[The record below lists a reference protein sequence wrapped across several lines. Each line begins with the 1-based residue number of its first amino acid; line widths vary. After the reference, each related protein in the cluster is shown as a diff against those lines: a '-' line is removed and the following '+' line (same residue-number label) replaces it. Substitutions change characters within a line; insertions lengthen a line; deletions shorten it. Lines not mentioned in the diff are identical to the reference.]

1 MTVVPAP
8 TEEKLLTGEELLAL
22 GDIGPCELI
31 DGRVVRM
38 SPTGTEHA
46 VIEFTLGAALQ
57 EFVSARQLGR
67 VVGGEVGIY
76 TRRNPDRV
84 RGADVAFISKTRMPQ
99 KPMAG
104 FLTIAPELA
113 VEIVS
118 PSDTWPDI
126 RQKVKEYFA
135 IGVERVWVI
144 DPENREASVYRTA
157 KDVTTLTEDEALR
170 GEGVLD
176 SFELPLRTLFED

>member
-1 MTVVPAP
+1 MTALSVP
-8 TEEKLLTGEELLAL
+8 TTEKLITGEELLAL
-22 GDIGPCELI
+22 GDVGPCELI
-31 DGRVVRM
+31 DGRIIHM

-46 VIEFTLGAALQ
+46 VIEFSLSRKLGN
-57 EFVSARQLGR
+57 FVAEHQLGR

-84 RGADVAFISKTRMPQ
+84 RGADVAFISKARMPQ
-99 KPMAG
+99 KPMPG
-104 FLTIAPELA
+104 FLTLAPELV
-113 VEIVS
+113 VEIIS

-144 DPENREASVYRTA
+144 DPENREALVYRSA
-157 KDVTTLTEDEALR
+157 KEVETLSEDETLK
-170 GEGVLD
+170 GEGVLAG
-176 SFELPLRTLFED
+176 FELPLRALFEE